1 MFQLES
7 KVQNAPRARRIFARS
22 RPEFVLV
29 TCRVGEY
36 FHRSPRP
43 CMGLKIARESLAATE
58 EKQKECKK
66 LLQSAGGFLYTKPER
81 ASEMGREGRSS
92 GRRRKRKAYVGKR
105 KR

>member
-7 KVQNAPRARRIFARS
+7 KVQNATRARRIFARS

-66 LLQSAGGFLYTKPER
+66 LLQSAGGFCILNPRGRARWAGKGDRRGDDER
-81 ASEMGREGRSS
+81 E
-92 GRRRKRKAYVGKR
+92 KRT
-105 KR
+105 